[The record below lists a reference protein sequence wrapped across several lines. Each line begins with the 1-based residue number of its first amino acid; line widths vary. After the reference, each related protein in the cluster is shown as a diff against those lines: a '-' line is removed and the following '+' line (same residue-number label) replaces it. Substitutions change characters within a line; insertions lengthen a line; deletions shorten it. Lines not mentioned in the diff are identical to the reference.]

1 MCYIELKNDKYET
14 SEDLKH
20 LLQYILRLDKTA
32 EDSQRAN
39 TITNTLA
46 GCQPAMISTDLL
58 LTRAFFSQLPTEY
71 ETYSVF
77 ETILHKLQNEYVH

>member
-46 GCQPAMISTDLL
+46 GCQPAMI
-58 LTRAFFSQLPTEY
+58 PTEY